1 MCGGGRHEKFRTKHC
16 GSGPAREQIMREPG
30 KFAGKPAPTQ
40 PAPTWRIR
48 TPRQELLLWGG
59 WFSGLLVFL
68 LCFKV
73 VSDNTIWEFLTD
85 AHVQAAS
92 LIGRMVPPD
101 WSITGSLMLPLW
113 DTINIATVGTALGV
127 LIAFPLAFL
136 AARNTTPHPAL
147 RAFAL
152 GVIVSSRSI
161 NALIWAI
168 LLVTM
173 IGPGLLAGMIAIALR
188 SIGFVGKL
196 LYEAIEEIQPTP
208 VEAIAATGAGRMQV
222 LSWAVLPQILPAFA
236 GIVVYRWDINIREST
251 TLGLVGAGGIGLQ
264 MNAAINNLAWGQVAT
279 VFVLIFSTV
288 IVSEWVS
295 AKVRHAVI

>member
-1 MCGGGRHEKFRTKHC
+1 MSHAEPNTVGAGR
-16 GSGPAREQIMREPG
+16 
-30 KFAGKPAPTQ
+30 
-40 PAPTWRIR
+40 PAPTWAHR

-59 WFSGLLVFL
+59 WFLGLCLFL

-73 VSDNTIWEFLTD
+73 VSDATIWEFLSD

-101 WSITGSLMLPLW
+101 WSITGALMLPLW
-113 DTINIATVGTALGV
+113 DTLNIATVGTALGV
-127 LIAFPLAFL
+127 LTAFPLAFL
-136 AARNTTPHPAL
+136 AARNTTPHPAV
-147 RAFAL
+147 RALAL

-173 IGPGLLAGMIAIALR
+173 IGPGLLAGMVAIALR

-208 VEAIAATGAGRMQV
+208 VEAIAATGAGRLQV
-222 LSWAVLPQILPAFA
+222 LSWGVLPQILPAFA

-279 VFVLIFSTV
+279 VFVLIFATV